1 MKCKYCGQEMAE
13 WGGFCPVCGKNS
25 AAEEAEHNCLD
36 MENAEPEELLTPEDI
51 QEETEVSP
59 KLKKMKRNMAMAGC
73 FALLAVLATVLF
85 FGIRGES
92 DLFSWLKPRE
102 NNIFCKDSYT
112 VTDKKVERKKDVVVA
127 TLGDAELT
135 NAQLQIYYWFGVQ
148 DFLSSNYYYL
158 SYMGFDY
165 TLPLDEQPCY
175 FDKTMT
181 WQQYFLQTALESWQS
196 SMSFVRLAKENNFQ
210 MPEEY
215 RKELDNMEK
224 DLTETAKRNN
234 FASVDELIQQS
245 FGASCT
251 LQDYLEYMENYYLG
265 YLYFAELYEAIDP
278 SVEELNAY
286 FEANKEALER
296 EGVKKDG
303 SYTIDVRHILVKI
316 DNIVA
321 EMEKDSKAGESA
333 GKYTEEHWN
342 ACQTA
347 AQKIY
352 DEFLAGDKSEELFG
366 ELANKYSHD
375 QGGKV
380 TNGGIYTFVKKGQM
394 VAEFDAW
401 CFAEGRKP
409 GDTGLVKTQYGYH
422 VMYFVGS
429 EETWIT
435 GTRNAYIAEESDRIV
450 KDALDDYELE
460 VNYKKIVIGNV
471 TL

>member
-1 MKCKYCGQEMAE
+1 
-13 WGGFCPVCGKNS
+13 
-25 AAEEAEHNCLD
+25 
-36 MENAEPEELLTPEDI
+36 
-51 QEETEVSP
+51 
-59 KLKKMKRNMAMAGC
+59 
-73 FALLAVLATVLF
+73 
-85 FGIRGES
+85 
-92 DLFSWLKPRE
+92 
-102 NNIFCKDSYT
+102 
-112 VTDKKVERKKDVVVA
+112 
-127 TLGDAELT
+127 
-135 NAQLQIYYWFGVQ
+135 
-148 DFLSSNYYYL
+148 
-158 SYMGFDY
+158 MGFDF

-181 WQQYFLQTALESWQS
+181 WQQYFLQSALDSWHS

-215 RKELDNMEK
+215 RKELDDMEK
-224 DLTETAKRNN
+224 DLTETAKQNN

-316 DNIVA
+316 DKIVA
-321 EMEKDSKAGESA
+321 EMETEGKAGESE
-333 GKYTEEHWN
+333 GKYTEEQWN
-342 ACQTA
+342 ACQAA

-352 DEFLAGDKSEELFG
+352 DEFLAGDKSEKLFG

-375 QGGKV
+375 QDGKV

-401 CFAEGRKP
+401 CFDETRKP
-409 GDTGLVKTQYGYH
+409 GDTGMVKTQFGYH

-435 GTRNAYIAEESDRIV
+435 GTRNAYISAESDRIV
-450 KDALDDYELE
+450 KDALDDHEIK
-460 VNYKKIVIGNV
+460 VNYNKIVIGNV